1 MKKILAFTLFIG
13 ITTSIF
19 AQNDEVKVEYT
30 RDESGVDIKATNQSN
45 TPKII
50 VLTLTTLE
58 NFSSYDGNSIIKTVM
73 PNCTFGICKLKIVDK
88 TRGTNFNYRYQH
100 ISGTSEVRID
110 PLAVYILPIK
120 EGKSTRIGNVTSIE
134 KYLKKN
140 DEEKVMGYSF
150 ETEPNDTIYA
160 IRKGI
165 VYGIEDGKEDY
176 TNEVYKRDQNKLS
189 VYHKDGTIAQY
200 VRIKKGSALVKN
212 GDKIEAGQP
221 LALATSRVDGKAIF
235 LIIFSYYDAKKS
247 KELNKPFEFTY
258 YLPKFLTAESKLTD
272 LSLGETYTSTHPIDM
287 ITLEM
292 TKREKKKYLEKR
304 GIKE

>member
-13 ITTSIF
+13 ITTSVF
-19 AQNDEVKVEYT
+19 AQNDEIKVEYT
-30 RDESGVDIKATNQSN
+30 RDEAGVEIKATNQSN

-58 NFSSYDGNSIIKTVM
+58 NFSSYDGNPVIKTVM
-73 PNCTFGICKLKIVDK
+73 PNSTFGICKLKIVDK
-88 TRGTNFNYRYQH
+88 ARGTNFNYRYQY
-100 ISGTSEVRID
+100 ISGTNEVRPD
-110 PLAVYILPIK
+110 PLAVYLLPVK
-120 EGKSTRIGNVTSIE
+120 DGESTRIGNVTSIE
-134 KYLKKN
+134 KYLKRS
-140 DEEKVMGYSF
+140 DDEKVMGYSF
-150 ETEPNDTIYA
+150 EAEQNDTIYA

-165 VYGIEDGKEDY
+165 VYGIEDSKGDY
-176 TNEVYKRDQNKLS
+176 TNEFYKSDQNKLS

-200 VRIKKGSALVKN
+200 IRIKKGSALVKD
-212 GDKIEAGQP
+212 GEKVEAGHP
-221 LALATSRVDGKAIF
+221 LALATSKVDEKARF
-235 LIIFSYYDAKKS
+235 LITCSYYDAKKS

-258 YLPKFLTAESKLTD
+258 YFPKFLTAESKQTELT
-272 LSLGETYTSTHPIDM
+272 LNETYTSTHPIDI